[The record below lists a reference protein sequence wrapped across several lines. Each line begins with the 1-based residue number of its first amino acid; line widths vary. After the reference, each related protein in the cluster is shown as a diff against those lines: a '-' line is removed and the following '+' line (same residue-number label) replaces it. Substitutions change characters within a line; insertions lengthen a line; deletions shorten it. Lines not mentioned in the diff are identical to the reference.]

1 MSTKQDKRKCKCL
14 SEVLISATA
23 GVVVKFLLEQVEKYG
38 KKTKEM
44 GELKNTLEPFNER
57 LEVNETELKKNKSHS
72 NHIEAEF
79 GGF

>member
-1 MSTKQDKRKCKCL
+1 M
-14 SEVLISATA
+14 
-23 GVVVKFLLEQVEKYG
+23 KFLLEQVEKYG